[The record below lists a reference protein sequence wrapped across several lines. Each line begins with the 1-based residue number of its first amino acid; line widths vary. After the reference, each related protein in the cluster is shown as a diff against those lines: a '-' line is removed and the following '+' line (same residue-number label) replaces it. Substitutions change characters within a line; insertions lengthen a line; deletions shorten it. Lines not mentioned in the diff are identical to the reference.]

1 MRGESVKNLILINLL
16 ESYLLMRWD
25 YLLSLS
31 ELNNNILIKK
41 FLSE

>member
-1 MRGESVKNLILINLL
+1 MRGEYVKNLILINLL